1 MSDDAS
7 VILRPARE
15 DDLPLLERF
24 LLDPEAASD
33 FQWFGW
39 RDLDRFRRRFA
50 ENGLLGPDGGQL
62 VVDAAAGAA
71 SGGPF
76 GFVSWHRTTTG
87 PTSYCWGA
95 GIALAPEARGRGIGT
110 RAQLLLVR
118 YLFAHTPVQRIQA
131 ETESE
136 NIPEQRA
143 LEKAG
148 FTREGVMRG
157 TVFRDGHW
165 RDTALYSVLRSDP
178 LPG

>member
-1 MSDDAS
+1 MSDEAS

-24 LLDPEAASD
+24 LFDPEAASH

-39 RDLDRFRRRFA
+39 RDTDRFRRRFA
-50 ENGLLGPDGGQL
+50 ESGLLGPDGGQL
-62 VVDAAAGAA
+62 IVDASDGAA

-76 GFVSWHRTTTG
+76 GFVSWHQLTTG
-87 PTSYCWGA
+87 PTSSCWSA

-131 ETESE
+131 DTDAE
-136 NIPEQRA
+136 NIAEQRA

-148 FTREGVMRG
+148 FTREGVMRSL
-157 TVFRDGHW
+157 VFRDGRW
-165 RDTALYSVLRSDP
+165 RDSVLYAVLRDDP

>member
-15 DDLPLLERF
+15 GDLPLLERF
-24 LLDPEAASD
+24 LLDPETASR

-39 RDLDRFRRRFA
+39 QDPDRFRRRFA

-62 VVDAAAGAA
+62 IVDTADGTA
-71 SGGPF
+71 SEGPF
-76 GFVSWHRTTTG
+76 GFVSWRKLPTG
-87 PTSYCWGA
+87 PTSYCWSA
-95 GIALAPEARGRGIGT
+95 GIALAPEARGRGVGT
-110 RAQLLLVR
+110 RAQQLLVR

-131 ETESE
+131 DTDLE

-157 TVFRDGHW
+157 MVFRDGHW
-165 RDTALYSVLRSDP
+165 RDCVLYGVLRDDP

>member
-1 MSDDAS
+1 MSDDGF
-7 VILRPARE
+7 VTLRPARE

-24 LLDPEAASD
+24 LLDPEAASG

-39 RDLDRFRRRFA
+39 RDLGRFRRRFA

-62 VVDAAAGAA
+62 VVDAGPA
-71 SGGPF
+71 SDGPY
-76 GFVSWHRTTTG
+76 GFVSWHRLTAG
-87 PTSYCWGA
+87 PTAYHWGM

-118 YLFAHTPVQRIQA
+118 YLFAHTPVQRVQA
-131 ETESE
+131 ETDLE
-136 NIPEQRA
+136 NIAEQRA

-148 FTREGVMRG
+148 FTREGVLRG
-157 TVFRDGHW
+157 NVFRDGRW
-165 RDTALYSVLRSDP
+165 RDGVLYGVLRDDP